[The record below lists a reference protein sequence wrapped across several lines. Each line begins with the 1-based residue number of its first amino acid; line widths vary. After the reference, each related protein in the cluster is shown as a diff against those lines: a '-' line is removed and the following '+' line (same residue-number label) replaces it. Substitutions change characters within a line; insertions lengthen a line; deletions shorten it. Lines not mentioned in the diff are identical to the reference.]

1 PLAGR
6 VGMTIRPTQSA
17 GITLPG
23 VALCSAQCSAQ
34 TVVTAMSTLKFGD
47 FGPYGELVQRP
58 LPEGLVLVFVPI
70 LADLS
75 LQAQDL
81 NGGALTEAQ
90 VLRIR
95 DGSKVM
101 VVGPDQ
107 VRAVEEARGYVDI
120 DAADAW
126 QSWLRLPEAQR

>member
-1 PLAGR
+1 
-6 VGMTIRPTQSA
+6 M
-17 GITLPG
+17 
-23 VALCSAQCSAQ
+23 
-34 TVVTAMSTLKFGD
+34 LKLGD

-58 LPEGLVLVFVPI
+58 QGLSLVFVPS
-70 LADLS
+70 LAALL
-75 LQAQDL
+75 LQAQQL

-101 VVGPDQ
+101 VVGLDE
-107 VRAVEEARGYVDI
+107 VRAVEEARGYIDI

-126 QSWLRLPEAQR
+126 QSWLRLPEAKA